1 MFEIILAIL
10 TLLGAFLA
18 GWFYRKPAPNVPAI
32 KPKIPEGIKYE
43 DVHKMD
49 DAAVSR
55 PADTATADELRKWAR
70 DDVRD

>member
-18 GWFYRKPAPNVPAI
+18 GWLYRKPAQDVPAI

-49 DAAVSR
+49 DAASSV
-55 PADTATADELRKWAR
+55 PANTATADELRKWAR